1 MFLRC
6 PLPLFNSTFFSLAG
20 GSDCKTFAS
29 VLQWCSKHNDE
40 PKGSSLCLMAMTC
53 HYCRLMQL
61 ESLVVHLY
69 VTRRC
74 QIKGLT
80 ALHALCVTDS

>member
-40 PKGSSLCLMAMTC
+40 PKGCSLFVGGAENSRAKTGDVSVPRGMSHMCLDRTN
-53 HYCRLMQL
+53 
-61 ESLVVHLY
+61 
-69 VTRRC
+69 
-74 QIKGLT
+74 
-80 ALHALCVTDS
+80 